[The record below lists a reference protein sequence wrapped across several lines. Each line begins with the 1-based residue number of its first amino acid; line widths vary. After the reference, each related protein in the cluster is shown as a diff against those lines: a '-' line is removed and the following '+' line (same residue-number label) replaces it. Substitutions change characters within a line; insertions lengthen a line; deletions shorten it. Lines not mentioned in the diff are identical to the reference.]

1 MKKGYL
7 CAAVIV
13 MLCLLAPFSAHSAQS
28 LSLSALQSCKNIR
41 SCSNSSGAF
50 FYGWSSDTLVFAR
63 ALPDDFCYTAKPDG
77 VVCCACVDKDR
88 LCALLRGSHY
98 SYSLMTLDGNGNT
111 YTAPLD
117 INININRHSIAV
129 CGNEV
134 FLIRDSAE
142 AEVQSFRT
150 DGGNGSVYRLSDD
163 PMELFV
169 NGGKVYAQTCR
180 GDIYNL
186 SGGRAEYCCSVGAY
200 AKLSDAGEGWVLSD
214 GTRLVSL
221 DGDAQRRLFSDYGCA
236 VCRDGVLYYGKSGEL
251 HIGGITQQKS
261 CLRLA
266 SYGGRLACLDESYS
280 CTIMSESDYSEV
292 GSEPALDFDGRLEAG
307 TTAAQL
313 RGRFP
318 GIEIFT
324 GDGASV
330 SSGLIKT
337 GFSVRGGNKTVKITV
352 MGDVTGN
359 GKCGATDIKRLM
371 KHLCGAETLDGVFRD
386 AADLNGDNKLSNAD
400 LVLIYR
406 KSKE

>member
-1 MKKGYL
+1 
-7 CAAVIV
+7 
-13 MLCLLAPFSAHSAQS
+13 MLCLLAPFSAHCAPS

-88 LCALLRGSHY
+88 LCALLRSSRS
-98 SYSLMTLDGNGNT
+98 SYSLLTLDVNGNT
-111 YTAPLD
+111 YAAPLD
-117 INININRHSIAV
+117 IDSNVNRHSVAV

-134 FLIRDSAE
+134 FLICGSAD

-150 DGGNGSVYRLSDD
+150 DSGSGSVYRLPDD

-169 NGGKVYAQTCR
+169 NGGKVYVQTFR
-180 GDIYNL
+180 GDVYTL
-186 SGGRAEYCCSVGAY
+186 GGGRVDYCCSVGNY
-200 AKLSDAGEGWVLSD
+200 AKLSDAGDGWVLSD

-221 DGDAQRRLFSDYGCA
+221 NGGTQRGIFADYGCA
-236 VCRDGVLYYGKSGEL
+236 LFCDGVLYYGKSGEL
-251 HIGGITQQKS
+251 HIGGDTLRKS

-266 SYGGRLACLDESYS
+266 YYGGRLACLDESYN
-280 CTIMSESDYSEV
+280 CTIISEADHSES
-292 GSEPALDFDGRLEAG
+292 GSEPAADFDGRLEAG

-330 SSGLIKT
+330 GSGLIKT
-337 GFSVRGGNKTVKITV
+337 GFSVRSGNKTVQIAV

-359 GKCGATDIKRLM
+359 GKCGATDTKRLM
-371 KHLCGAETLDGVFRD
+371 EHLCGAETLNGVFRD
-386 AADLNGDNKLSNAD
+386 AADLNRDNTISNAD

-406 KSKE
+406 KSKEQ